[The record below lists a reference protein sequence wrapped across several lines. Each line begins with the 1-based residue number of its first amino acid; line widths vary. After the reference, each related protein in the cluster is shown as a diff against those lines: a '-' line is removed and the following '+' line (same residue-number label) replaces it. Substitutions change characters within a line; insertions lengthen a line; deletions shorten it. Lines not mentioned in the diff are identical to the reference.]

1 MNRVR
6 RREGLVDVGD
16 RWMNG
21 EGRSLHAPMRASD
34 TNVLLC
40 IWRKISLASSLK
52 RQRVW
57 GFGILR
63 VGIRRFRSIPT
74 APENQR

>member
-1 MNRVR
+1 
-6 RREGLVDVGD
+6 
-16 RWMNG
+16 MNG

-34 TNVLLC
+34 TNVLLR

-57 GFGILR
+57 GFGFGILR